1 MLQRLLFKFILSSCF
16 LIPVEAFSI
25 QKNGLNAGLPQGT
38 KITQLG
44 DEIYLNGI
52 PALMI
57 GVAIPFSIKESA
69 KFLGDQWS
77 RQGWTVNLERNGEM
91 VLVMAIDG
99 EYQKVASLN
108 KTGLNSTEG
117 VISLMDL
124 PKRLASGNEE
134 QLPIAEHLLKPVNTT
149 VLNEIRVRDVLGEAI
164 TTTLTNNFDV
174 EQNSAFYQE
183 RMVED
188 GWKMVRKKTVIEGGG
203 VILVFTKPKKEATF
217 TFVRVKRQ
225 SFTTVNWINK

>member
-1 MLQRLLFKFILSSCF
+1 MRDLLVKAMICLLLLTFYPLASAIGT
-16 LIPVEAFSI
+16 
-25 QKNGLNAGLPQGT
+25 QDLNAGLPKGT

-44 DEIYLNGI
+44 DEVYLNGI

-57 GVAIPFSIKESA
+57 GVAIPSSIKEAA

-77 RQGWTVNLERNGEM
+77 SQGWTVNLERNGEM

-108 KTGLNSTEG
+108 KTGLNTTEG

-124 PKRLASGNEE
+124 PRRLATGNED
-134 QLPIAEHLLKPVNTT
+134 QLPIAAHLLKPVNTT
-149 VLNEIRVRDVLGEAI
+149 VLNEIRVRDALGEAI
-164 TTTLTNNFDV
+164 TTTLTNDFDV

-203 VILVFTKPKKEATF
+203 VILVFVKPKKEATF